1 MMAALVSPT
10 FAAAVLDRA
19 TAPGGNAHADPV
31 ELQLSSS
38 MRVRDVKQALVAA
51 RPTIPGNRPL
61 RLIFCGE
68 DLDDD
73 RTLGSYNVHSGATA
87 HLVVCRASAPL
98 LFAKTSSGLTAT
110 FVTKAGHCEAESVHV
125 LRQAGGVGGA
135 PHLTAGLTELLARR
149 PELRLAMGDFGG
161 DAATGAA
168 ATAVAGGG
176 TGLGA
181 AAPASEEPI
190 PASAESVPAEY
201 LAATVTVHSFG
212 LAVDPLLGNRRPTLL
227 VVGGVHGNE
236 TCGMLGV
243 EALCQYLRRG
253 AGRLARHLLSHAR
266 VVAVPCVNRVGM
278 LCAR

>member
-1 MMAALVSPT
+1 MIPLVSPT

-31 ELQLSSS
+31 ELRLSSS
-38 MRVRDVKQALVAA
+38 MRVRDVKQALAAA

-61 RLIFCGE
+61 RLVFCGE
-68 DLDDD
+68 DLNDD

-87 HLVVCRASAPL
+87 HLVVSRASAPL
-98 LFAKTSSGLTAT
+98 LFTKTSSGLTAT
-110 FVTKAGHCEAESVHV
+110 FVTKAGHCDAESVHV

-135 PHLTAGLTELLARR
+135 PHLTAGLAELLARR
-149 PELRLAMGDFGG
+149 PELRFAMGDVGV
-161 DAATGAA
+161 DAATGATASA
-168 ATAVAGGG
+168 AGAEAR
-176 TGLGA
+176 GLGA
-181 AAPASEEPI
+181 AAPAMEEPI

-212 LAVDPLLGNRRPTLL
+212 LTVDPSLGNRRPTLL

-243 EALCQYLRRG
+243 EALCQYLRSG
-253 AGRLARHLLSHAR
+253 VGRLARHLLSHAR
-266 VVAVPCVNRVGM
+266 IVAVPCANRVGM